1 MFFQRLYFNELCHKG
16 EEVTMK
22 QIPFIIGI
30 LVVCATPAIA
40 NETYG
45 TYDEYITYDAPD
57 AEINCPICE
66 CDTSNNDGKYD
77 NYTGFRIYKNE
88 HAAYAYTFP
97 NGHHDELKRDNFG
110 FGSVVGNIL
119 TDFLRVEY
127 ETLYMGSSENSDD
140 HDFDYD
146 IWANMLN
153 AYLFQE
159 FSGVVAPY
167 IGAGIGLTGIW
178 GEVDGELDNAF
189 DLSYQFMGGV
199 WFDLNNR
206 IAVDV
211 GFKYINYGKVEHKTA
226 VSKVDA
232 TQIYLGLS
240 YKFGM

>member
-1 MFFQRLYFNELCHKG
+1 
-16 EEVTMK
+16 MK
-22 QIPFIIGI
+22 KVLFIVIGI
-30 LVVCATPAIA
+30 LANAVPGMA
-40 NETYG
+40 NEYG

-57 AEINCPICE
+57 AEPECPVCE
-66 CDTSNNDGKYD
+66 CNANNNDRYD
-77 NYTGFRIYKNE
+77 NYTGFRLYKNE
-88 HAAYAYTFP
+88 HAAYAYTYP

-110 FGSVVGNIL
+110 FGTVLGNRL

-127 ETLYMGSSENSDD
+127 ETLYMGSSKNSDD

-146 IWANMLN
+146 IWANLFN
-153 AYLFQE
+153 AYLFYE
-159 FSGVVAPY
+159 FDGAVAPY
-167 IGAGIGLTGIW
+167 AGAGIGLTGIW

-189 DLSYQFMGGV
+189 DLSYQFMVGV

-211 GFKYINYGKVEHKTA
+211 GFKYVNYGNVEHKYT

-232 TQIYLGLS
+232 TQLYIGAS